1 MTSISV
7 AYRHSGHFRPL
18 FLKNPAIEETA
29 SAVRAQLVAEDTDR
43 LPISTLREISRL
55 NVNGLCFDLWVSL
68 DHPVTDHETG
78 EQVCGLC
85 EFDPGAGED
94 AVSLLVSPVG
104 EGMTEELVLSTFGH
118 ELGHAV
124 FDAPGWIADSKV
136 SPGLFDTP
144 DQQQRKA
151 YRTTT
156 HDIGHLTSP
165 GVSPPHDEGLLARIV
180 EAERER
186 KSGSRNS
193 RQRIHGITAGAP
205 PTVGRSV
212 IEMAPKYDVTLV
224 ACPGLLE
231 DEAPTTFTIK
241 TDGPFGDFDLENL
254 QKAIGKRFGVHGRFI
269 KVRMARYGC
278 CREPPVE
285 VVVRISGLRLPAT
298 SRRFL
303 SSNVARSR
311 NAQHEG
317 DVMVAVTEQ
326 QQEAQ
331 EESPKADSGATAIT
345 SEDGVKQASADHGPD
360 LLPDMEHFVWLVRKI
375 KNIPLLRRLLRNEGV
390 HMPEKTRR
398 ENGEGERRPAS
409 DRAKVPV
416 PAGGRSITGDAAT
429 VGADRRTHRNPRR
442 RVWQASRAVLVR

>member
-1 MTSISV
+1 MTSLSV

-29 SAVRAQLVAEDTDR
+29 SAVRAQLVAEDADR
-43 LPISTLREISRL
+43 LPLSTLREISSL
-55 NVNGLCFDLWVSL
+55 NVNGLSFDLWVSL

-94 AVSLLVSPVG
+94 AVSLLVSLVG

-136 SPGLFDTP
+136 SPGLFDPP

-165 GVSPPHDEGLLARIV
+165 GLSPAHDEGLLARIV
-180 EAERER
+180 EAEREKEKR
-186 KSGSRNS
+186 IAEFRANEFMGSLLVPR
-193 RQRIHGITAGAP
+193 RRLVEA
-205 PTVGRSV
+205 VM
-212 IEMAPKYDVTLV
+212 EMAPKYDVTLV
-224 ACPGLLE
+224 ACQGLLE

-269 KVRMARYGC
+269 KVRMARYG
-278 CREPPVE
+278 
-285 VVVRISGLRLPAT
+285 LL
-298 SRRFL
+298 
-303 SSNVARSR
+303 
-311 NAQHEG
+311 
-317 DVMVAVTEQ
+317 
-326 QQEAQ
+326 
-331 EESPKADSGATAIT
+331 SGA
-345 SEDGVKQASADHGPD
+345 
-360 LLPDMEHFVWLVRKI
+360 
-375 KNIPLLRRLLRNEGV
+375 
-390 HMPEKTRR
+390 
-398 ENGEGERRPAS
+398 
-409 DRAKVPV
+409 
-416 PAGGRSITGDAAT
+416 AG
-429 VGADRRTHRNPRR
+429 
-442 RVWQASRAVLVR
+442 